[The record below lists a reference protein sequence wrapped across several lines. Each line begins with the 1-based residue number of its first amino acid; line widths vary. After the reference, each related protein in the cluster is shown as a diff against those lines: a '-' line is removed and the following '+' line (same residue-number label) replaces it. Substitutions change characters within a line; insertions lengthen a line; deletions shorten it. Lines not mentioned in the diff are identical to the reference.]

1 MFFAPKPPSPFEAE
15 KARLLAFMQSY
26 EPHDPKYTETAKN
39 LETLTKAIES
49 SKESSTKI
57 KTVVI
62 SVFVSLAQV
71 FTIVFYEHAHPIA
84 SKGLSFVMKPKI

>member
-1 MFFAPKPPSPFEAE
+1 MFYTPKPPSPFEE
-15 KARLLAFMQSY
+15 ERVRLLEYLRSY

-39 LETLTKAIES
+39 LETLTKAVES
-49 SKESSTKI
+49 SKESSNKI

-62 SVFVSLAQV
+62 GVLGSLAQV
-71 FTIVFYEHAHPIA
+71 FTIVSYEHAHPIA